1 MVSRTPE
8 EILER
13 LATQSEELKEFQ
25 ISRGAS
31 GGSDEDDVTQQ
42 ATCQLSHS

>member
-31 GGSDEDDVTQQ
+31 GGSDEDDVAQQ
-42 ATCQLSHS
+42 ATC